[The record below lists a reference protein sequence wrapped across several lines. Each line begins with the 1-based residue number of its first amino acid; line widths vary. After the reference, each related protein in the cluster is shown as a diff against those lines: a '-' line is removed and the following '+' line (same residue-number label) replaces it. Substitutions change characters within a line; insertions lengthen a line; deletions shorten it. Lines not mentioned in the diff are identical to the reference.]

1 MAGVGGGS
9 LRTEDPHQNL
19 VEEKVAATDGC
30 EGRTSPLEGKV
41 RAESL
46 MGPNP
51 HTWELV
57 DKREYTERNKVREAD
72 RVPFKGS

>member
-1 MAGVGGGS
+1 M
-9 LRTEDPHQNL
+9 
-19 VEEKVAATDGC
+19 AATDGC